1 VPRWLSPLHPS
12 RLTRLRL
19 SAGPLQ
25 MLQGRRCSCA
35 GGLDTR
41 LPYASPADLFWSW
54 LGAFL
59 GILAVAALSQW
70 VAPEI
75 GIALMVASFGASAVL
90 IFGM

>member
-1 VPRWLSPLHPS
+1 
-12 RLTRLRL
+12 
-19 SAGPLQ
+19 

-59 GILAVAALSQW
+59 GILAVAALNQW
-70 VAPEI
+70 VTPEI
-75 GIALMVASFGASAVL
+75 DIALMVGSFGASAVL